1 SIDSGQYRGHGFSKA
16 LTSELERYFVRCGV
30 DRIELVSDWQ
40 GSNAWARRGFTWG
53 PDLSH
58 LQGALDQIKMRAQD
72 LRDLVSPEAKSVL
85 DAMVARLEVDHPRL
99 PEPIDLA
106 NLTATEEPDLGRR
119 LLEGTSIDLV
129 KHLPIAEA
137 DPLMRLGV
145 PVHTPGT
152 LSMAEATTLFS

>member
-1 SIDSGQYRGHGFSKA
+1 
-16 LTSELERYFVRCGV
+16 
-30 DRIELVSDWQ
+30 
-40 GSNAWARRGFTWG
+40 
-53 PDLSH
+53 
-58 LQGALDQIKMRAQD
+58 MRAQD

-152 LSMAEATTLFS
+152 LSMAEATTLFSDGELRMHELNEQLIGEGVSAEERARRVYG